1 MRIAGLT
8 IFLKQ
13 GYTEHTKNIITRYWD
28 RNDEGLFIEGVASI
42 GKETG
47 HSPVGLLEYVR
58 KYSTAR
64 LQDVTCPTCAGEVYV
79 DCRFSYLKHMQH
91 MQRLCDSCRYGRL
104 EDDEDDEDDVGSSD
118 EVEHLSES
126 QEVGQCSAEME
137 HALIAAPVRV
147 FSGLM
152 IDLANFSASPAEVV
166 AACQGATLAVVKDG
180 VPLFYCVSPDVMARQ
195 IEKDGSTS

>member
-58 KYSTAR
+58 KYSTAL

-91 MQRLCDSCRYGRL
+91 MQRPCDSCRYGRL

-118 EVEHLSES
+118 GVEHLSES

-137 HALIAAPVRV
+137 HVLIAAPVRV
-147 FSGLM
+147 FSDLM
-152 IDLANFSASPAEVV
+152 IDFANFSASPAEAV

>member
-47 HSPVGLLEYVR
+47 HSPVGLLDYVR

-64 LQDVTCPTCAGEVYV
+64 LQDVICPTCAGEVYV
-79 DCRFSYLKHMQH
+79 DCRSSYLKHMQH
-91 MQRLCDSCRYGRL
+91 MQRPCDSCRYGRL
-104 EDDEDDEDDVGSSD
+104 EDDEDDVGSS
-118 EVEHLSES
+118 EGVEHWGES
-126 QEVGQCSAEME
+126 QAVGQCSVDME
-137 HALIAAPVRV
+137 HVLTATPVRV

-152 IDLANFSASPAEVV
+152 IDLANFSASPAEAV

-180 VPLFYCVSPDVMARQ
+180 VPLFYCVFRGVMARE
-195 IEKDGSTS
+195 IEKDASTS